1 MSVTASNNSNTF
13 LNDFINRLPNDIIMY
28 NIIPYTYNL
37 QNKNLLNDIINYK
50 ETQTI
55 LFEYYHNVW
64 IIYMEYPTETLE
76 DKYWLINDLFLFMND
91 NKASMVG
98 YVEKFYN
105 IFKRNM
111 YLQTNEDVDRY
122 VNKLEQKQVISQINI
137 CLSLLNIT
145 ERQEFMLQYVS
156 NYV

>member
-1 MSVTASNNSNTF
+1 MSVTY
-13 LNDFINRLPNDIIMY
+13 LNYFINRLPDDIIMY
-28 NIIPYTYNL
+28 NIIPYTYKL
-37 QNKNLLNDIINYK
+37 QNKNLLNNIINYI

-76 DKYWLINDLFLFMND
+76 DKYWLINDLFLYMND
-91 NKASMVG
+91 NKASMFG

-122 VNKLEQKQVISQINI
+122 VNKLQQKQVITQINI
-137 CLSLLNIT
+137 CLGLLNIT

-156 NYV
+156 NYI